1 MEEIAISVL
10 FISFLSTLA
19 LCELLVRGHEALPSK
34 IQSRR
39 SRRGNARIDEGSRML
54 RPADLDGWCAMF
66 FVRHSDYDG
75 CGSALDSHQTSPE
88 RGTIQLSPKS
98 SKASSLQP

>member
-1 MEEIAISVL
+1 
-10 FISFLSTLA
+10 
-19 LCELLVRGHEALPSK
+19 
-34 IQSRR
+34 
-39 SRRGNARIDEGSRML
+39 ML

-88 RGTIQLSPKS
+88 RGTIQLLPKS